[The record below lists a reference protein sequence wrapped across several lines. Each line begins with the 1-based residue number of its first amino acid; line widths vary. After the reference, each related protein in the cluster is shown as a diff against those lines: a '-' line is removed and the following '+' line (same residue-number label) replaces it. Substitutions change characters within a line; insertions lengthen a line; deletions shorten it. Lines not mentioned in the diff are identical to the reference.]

1 MGWDKLGFR
10 AWANSVFDGLISR
23 ITFACGGSLHLSRDS
38 IHGFGRRPRTK
49 GGDDSPTPVG
59 KPRVRGVGK
68 LRGLE
73 RLEPTQ
79 LVVGCTNGPWPW
91 ATHAGVVRGVG
102 VARGPRPCGGRS
114 DQSSAE
120 ARIVTRAGRRALE
133 SGSLQEIL
141 AAERIGLAL
150 HPLLE
155 GKVRP
160 IFLLGDYETAAFK
173 AMKEVEVRVRE
184 LAKLPNDL
192 IGVALMRQAFN
203 PTSGPLTDASH
214 EGGERQARSDLF
226 SGAIG
231 SFKNPTSHRP
241 VTYTDPTEASE
252 VVLLADLLMRILD
265 SLERST
271 PNSE

>member
-1 MGWDKLGFR
+1 MASEGDLGLR
-10 AWANSVFDGLISR
+10 AETILQLPLENLALGVLENYAGSNAWNRHNWLLGAQTALGRGPHMQALSEAWAWLE
-23 ITFACGGSLHLSRDS
+23 A
-38 IHGFGRRPRTK
+38 
-49 GGDDSPTPVG
+49 
-59 KPRVRGVGK
+59 
-68 LRGLE
+68 RGL
-73 RLEPTQ
+73 
-79 LVVGCTNGPWPW
+79 
-91 ATHAGVVRGVG
+91 
-102 VARGPRPCGGRS
+102 VAADP